1 MMTRAG
7 ELVLS
12 PGLEERE
19 EAAGHFEFRYGA
31 VDLFEVLAGY
41 LHAMLGVAIHVV
53 PLEDVKGFAVTSL
66 GDRRKIVLDENLTHP
81 EQVFVTLHLA
91 AHFLLGHLDTPCT
104 SVLEFRSCHALSPEE
119 RRAHRDARALTWAAL
134 TGAEETIRQDFDDA
148 WRRSPEGDKAGAV
161 SIELGRWLP
170 EHLFDPGQ
178 KHRVLRQTL
187 RAGVRTEGLRLSLKM
202 ARYFYIALRAQ
213 GWLTENRFI
222 RQARA
227 LYYLSEYVHAEG
239 TRSTEPRP

>member
-81 EQVFVTLHLA
+81 EQVFVTGSSAGSYGALLH
-91 AHFLLGHLDTPCT
+91 
-104 SVLEFRSCHALSPEE
+104 
-119 RRAHRDARALTWAAL
+119 
-134 TGAEETIRQDFDDA
+134 GA
-148 WRRSPEGDKAGAV
+148 
-161 SIELGRWLP
+161 WL
-170 EHLFDPGQ
+170 
-178 KHRVLRQTL
+178 HRVYPASDFAVL
-187 RAGVRTEGLRLSLKM
+187 GD
-202 ARYFYIALRAQ
+202 
-213 GWLTENRFI
+213 
-222 RQARA
+222 
-227 LYYLSEYVHAEG
+227 AEG
-239 TRSTEPRP
+239 RARVEELLQRFE